1 MFCLSRDLLKSSPD
15 NPATLWQHQGRRF

>member
-15 NPATLWQHQGRRF
+15 SPATLWQHQGRRF